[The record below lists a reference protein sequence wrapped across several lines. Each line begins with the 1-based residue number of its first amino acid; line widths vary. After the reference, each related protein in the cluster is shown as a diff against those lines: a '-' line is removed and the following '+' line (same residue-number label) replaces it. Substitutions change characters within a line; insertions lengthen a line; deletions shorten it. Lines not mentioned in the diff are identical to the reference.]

1 MARIEPEE
9 VEKAVERHMAETDGL
24 RERMEEDYEIYRL
37 TAFDAG
43 EGYQN
48 YTSNAPQTYADKII
62 GWLGAHELI
71 VRVPHSGDPAE
82 ERDQNDAK
90 ERLLIGLLRSADASL
105 VEQLVPALKPQ
116 LSWYICLRGWYAG
129 RALLVKDEDEGTYVD
144 VTPWDPLHTYWSKGR
159 RGLEWA
165 CYKVRRTRDEI
176 ESEYPDFDFDEFSSN
191 GRNPDE
197 GGFDVY
203 DYYDRKDNCV
213 VIEGKFAKKPTPH
226 GSNRVPVFLGMVGS
240 QPPLQAWQGGRS
252 NEELTAEYGD
262 SVFRSNRD
270 LYEKHNFTMSVML
283 EMVARA
289 RKQGVVVRSRD
300 GSKTLEEDPYREGAE
315 IALAEG
321 EAVEPLGLME
331 IARETGAYM
340 GLVSG
345 ELQRGSLP
353 FSVYGELQFQ
363 LSGFAINTLRQ
374 GIQTVLQPR
383 IEAMKS
389 AYLQICNLLSDQYGD
404 GGFEPME
411 LSGWANNRQWFSEEI
426 GYELIEGVGA
436 PEIDMVGN
444 LPQDEMTKMSMAQM
458 AREGP
463 VPLLPDLVIRDEI
476 LGLQNSDEVEAQIQ
490 EQMAERMLPEAQLW
504 TLMKAT
510 EDRGRPDLAQ
520 FYFAQLGELMM
531 QKQLMQQQLMQQM
544 AGGAPLGG
552 PGGPGGPGAPPGG
565 PGGPQNG
572 AGGLPPGAGGAPPEL
587 LANRATMPAGPS
599 APPQVMPNAG
609 MGVPPPAPTPQGG
622 PNVPPGNPRPGA
634 GTQERLARIG
644 LFGPGG

>member
-226 GSNRVPVFLGMVGS
+226 GSNRVGFRNDEADEIIETCRRTFDVEERISLLNRFHAIVHEE
-240 QPPLQAWQGGRS
+240 QPYTFFFAP
-252 NEELTAEYGD
+252 
-262 SVFRSNRD
+262 
-270 LYEKHNFTMSVML
+270 
-283 EMVARA
+283 
-289 RKQGVVVRSRD
+289 
-300 GSKTLEEDPYREGAE
+300 RE
-315 IALAEG
+315 
-321 EAVEPLGLME
+321 
-331 IARETGAYM
+331 
-340 GLVSG
+340 
-345 ELQRGSLP
+345 
-353 FSVYGELQFQ
+353 
-363 LSGFAINTLRQ
+363 
-374 GIQTVLQPR
+374 
-383 IEAMKS
+383 
-389 AYLQICNLLSDQYGD
+389 
-404 GGFEPME
+404 
-411 LSGWANNRQWFSEEI
+411 
-426 GYELIEGVGA
+426 VGA
-436 PEIDMVGN
+436 WRSHI
-444 LPQDEMTKMSMAQM
+444 
-458 AREGP
+458 
-463 VPLLPDLVIRDEI
+463 
-476 LGLQNSDEVEAQIQ
+476 QNVS
-490 EQMAERMLPEAQLW
+490 
-504 TLMKAT
+504 
-510 EDRGRPDLAQ
+510 
-520 FYFAQLGELMM
+520 F
-531 QKQLMQQQLMQQM
+531 
-544 AGGAPLGG
+544 APLR
-552 PGGPGGPGAPPGG
+552 PFDYSHSWYVD
-565 PGGPQNG
+565 
-572 AGGLPPGAGGAPPEL
+572 
-587 LANRATMPAGPS
+587 AN
-599 APPQVMPNAG
+599 
-609 MGVPPPAPTPQGG
+609 
-622 PNVPPGNPRPGA
+622 
-634 GTQERLARIG
+634 
-644 LFGPGG
+644 

>member
-9 VEKAVERHMAETDGL
+9 VEKAVERHMSETDGL

-62 GWLGAHELI
+62 GWLAAHQVVI
-71 VRVPHSGDPAE
+71 RVPHRGDPTE
-82 ERDQNDAK
+82 DRERNDAK
-90 ERLLIGLLRSADASL
+90 ERLLIGFLRSADDGL
-105 VEQLVPALKPQ
+105 IEQLVPALKPQ

-144 VTPWDPLHTYWSKGR
+144 VTPWDPLHTYWSKGK

-176 ESEYPDFDFDEFSSN
+176 ESEYPKFNFDEFSSN
-191 GRNPDE
+191 GRTPDE

-203 DYYDRKDNCV
+203 DYYDREDNCV
-213 VIEGKFAKKPTPH
+213 VIEGKFAKRPTPH
-226 GSNRVPVFLGMVGS
+226 GANRVPVFLGMVGS

-345 ELQRGSLP
+345 EIQRGSLP

-383 IEAMKS
+383 LEAMKS
-389 AYLQICNLLSDQYGD
+389 AYLQICNLLADQYGS
-404 GGFEPME
+404 GAFEALE
-411 LSGWANNRQWFSEEI
+411 LSGWGNNRQWFSEEI
-426 GYELIEGVGA
+426 EYDVVDGVGA
-436 PEIDMVGN
+436 PEVDMVGN

-476 LGLQNSDEVEAQIQ
+476 LGLQNSDEVESQIK
-490 EQMAERMLPEAQLW
+490 EQMAERTLPEASLW
-504 TLMKAT
+504 TLLKAT
-510 EDRGRPDLAQ
+510 EDRGRPDLSQ
-520 FYFAQLGELMM
+520 FYFAQLGEVLM
-531 QKQLMQQQLMQQM
+531 QKQLIQQQMQMQM
-544 AGGAPLGG
+544 AGMQ
-552 PGGPGGPGAPPGG
+552 PGMQPGAP
-565 PGGPQNG
+565 NG
-572 AGGLPPGAGGAPPEL
+572 QMNGIAPEGNLPPGAGGAPPEL
-587 LANRATMPAGPS
+587 LANRATMPVGPS
-599 APPQVMPNAG
+599 AAPQVMPNAG
-609 MGVPPPAPTPQGG
+609 MGVPPPVPTPQAG
-622 PNVPPGNPRPGA
+622 PNVPPGAPRPA
-634 GTQERLARIG
+634 AQSDQERLARIG